1 MEQKGIPNNDQSHI
15 YNQITIK
22 ADEHSSKHYIY
33 HTDVKNNQNS
43 KTLVY
48 NQIYYPDSEED
59 QMPPVSTLNALGE
72 PQDIEAETPIAKH

>member
-48 NQIYYPDSEED
+48 N
-59 QMPPVSTLNALGE
+59 
-72 PQDIEAETPIAKH
+72 